1 MKMTAREMFERLGY
15 RCIKSNN
22 SIWYINDSDEENYR
36 SVEFYFCDCTF
47 DAIGNYGDPLMV
59 NVKELE
65 AINKQCEEIGWL
77 EEEKQEIKQETN
89 FEHYK
94 DRILDCCIDNLAVV
108 KGIPKSCSKID
119 CNDCDFLTIQKDCRE
134 IAKDWLKQPHKK
146 LTYKLNKFE
155 IDLLQSCSQGYSPKY
170 QFKNINSLTE
180 MRKNGYFKCINRD
193 ETIEEILA
201 KCEVMD

>member
-1 MKMTAREMFERLGY
+1 MTAKEMFERLGY

-65 AINKQCEEIGWL
+65 AINKQCEELGWL
-77 EEEKQEIKQETN
+77 EEEKKEIKQETN

-108 KGIPKSCSKID
+108 KGIPKPCSKID
-119 CNDCDFLTIQKDCRE
+119 CNDCDFLTIQKECCE
-134 IAKDWLKQPHKK
+134 IAKDWLNQQCMKPIYK
-146 LTYKLNKFE
+146 LTKFE
-155 IDLLQSCSQGYSPKY
+155 KELLQCYSDISR
-170 QFKNINSLTE
+170 FNVFNSLNE
-180 MRKNGYFKCINRD
+180 MKEKGYFKCIDDNEIIGD
-193 ETIEEILA
+193 ILA

>member
-1 MKMTAREMFERLGY
+1 MNAREMFKELGY
-15 RCIKSNN
+15 EKAEKS
-22 SIWYINDSDEENYR
+22 E
-36 SVEFYFCDCTF
+36 SVVLYTN
-47 DAIGNYGDPLMV
+47 GYGDTISFEETKHIIITPIQGCRTIIMTCL
-59 NVKELE
+59 LE
-65 AINKQCEEIGWL
+65 NAIHKQCEELGWI
-77 EEEKQEIKQETN
+77 EEEKNEIKQETN

-119 CNDCDFLTIQKDCRE
+119 CNDCDFLTIQKECCE
-134 IAKDWLKQPHKK
+134 IAKDWLKQPYKK

-201 KCEVMD
+201 KCEVIK